1 MSEIPNKMV
10 TAVDLLPVAKEAL
23 KPASGFIDALLAPK
37 LEKVKGWARTRERD
51 KRVEAARLADA
62 SEKYL
67 RRLLKRISSVTS
79 LVFPQRSV
87 PLPEV
92 YEPLLLVDVTARMNF
107 AASRRQRAGAK
118 PIFWMDLTRPGTR
131 SFIIDGAGMGKSTY
145 VKHLSMLEVSSSDRI
160 PIFVELRRVGENESL
175 LEALARDFDDLHQ
188 KYDRELFLSLLSV
201 GRFLIVLDGL
211 DEVPVEARQSL
222 CVQIEELSV
231 KADTASIVVTSRPEV
246 SLPIMAGS
254 KIFNFLPLSKV
265 QAASLINRFD
275 QFAGIDVGARL
286 LHRLDELPEHFLEK
300 PILVALL
307 YISFGHNGEISPN
320 ESSFY
325 DDLYAALFKGHDLS
339 KGGFA
344 RKKISGLEF
353 DSFRRLTR
361 AFAFLLIADP
371 PSGGMT
377 EQNAVG
383 YIERAIG
390 FAAVSPVSPANFL
403 DDLLVAVPLL
413 SRDGSEM
420 KFSHKTI
427 GEYFAAD
434 FVANSHNGSSLV
446 RSIISSPAAD
456 QFSQVMYFLRSLH
469 PQLFGREVV
478 LPALNR
484 FIAILE
490 GEGDIA
496 ISSLRFAVGK
506 FRIMA
511 SGKPEFD
518 DPSLS
523 SAEQAR
529 VRKARPIQFDLNS
542 DVAFLDLFIDD
553 LLENANDEDYVSFIN
568 GFEWLPEGEWFD
580 IDKLLSQEADFREK
594 FIKMMPSLVGL
605 SHSRKSNQWRN
616 ENYLISLDKVVRRKE
631 QIDAENSMSEG
642 LSALL
647 AGLKS

>member
-1 MSEIPNKMV
+1 MSEMPNKMV

-37 LEKVKGWARTRERD
+37 LERVKGWARTRERE

-92 YEPLLLVDVTARMNF
+92 YEPLLLVDVTARISF
-107 AASRRQRAGAK
+107 AMSPPQGTRAK
-118 PIFWMDLTRPGTR
+118 PIFWMDLTRPGAR

-145 VKHLSMLEVSSSDRI
+145 VKHLSMLEVSNSDRI

-222 CVQIEELSV
+222 CVQIEELSL
-231 KADTASIVVTSRPEV
+231 KADEASIVVTSRPEV
-246 SLPIMAGS
+246 SLPVMAGS
-254 KIFNFLPLSKV
+254 KIFNFLPLSKS

-275 QFAGIDVGARL
+275 QFAGVDVGARL
-286 LHRLDELPEHFLEK
+286 LHRLNELPEHFLEK

-344 RKKISGLEF
+344 REKVSGLEF
-353 DSFRRLTR
+353 DGFRRLTR

-383 YIERAIG
+383 YIEKAMG
-390 FAAVSPVSPANFL
+390 FAGVSPVSSASFL
-403 DDLLVAVPLL
+403 DDLLIAVPLL

-434 FVANSHNGSSLV
+434 FIANSQNGSSLV
-446 RSIISSPAAD
+446 RSIMSSPAAN

-469 PQLFGREVV
+469 PQLFGREVI

-484 FIAILE
+484 FISILE
-490 GEGDIA
+490 DEGSVA
-496 ISSLRFAVGK
+496 ISSLRFAAGK
-506 FRIMA
+506 FRISA
-511 SGKPEFD
+511 SGKAGFD

-523 SAEQAR
+523 STEQ
-529 VRKARPIQFDLNS
+529 VRLRKPRPLNFNLNN
-542 DVAFLDLFIDD
+542 DVAFLDLFLDD
-553 LLENANDEDYVSFIN
+553 LLDDVDAEDSASFFN
-568 GFEWLPEGEWFD
+568 SFQWLPEGEWFD
-580 IDKLLSQEADFREK
+580 INQLLSLEADLRAR
-594 FIKMMPSLVGL
+594 FISAIPSLVGL
-605 SHSRKSNQWRN
+605 SLSRRSSEWSPKNC
-616 ENYLISLDKVVRRKE
+616 LVSLDKVIRKKE
-631 QIDAENSMSEG
+631 KIDTENSMAEG
-642 LSALL
+642 LSEML
-647 AGLKS
+647 AGLRS